1 MSERTSRLISEIAEI
16 LEEASGIE
24 MSGADPNAAF
34 VELGLDSLF
43 LTQVAL
49 TFTKKYGVKV
59 TFRQLNEDLS
69 SLQSLA
75 AYIDGQMPA
84 SAEPAAVVPAA
95 VQATSNVST
104 PVTAA
109 PVAGMTMPSLPQ
121 MSFPIPAAAGANAGL
136 ESLISS
142 QLQLMQQ
149 QLMMLTGMPA
159 PMPASTAATPT
170 VSSLAA
176 PSASTPK
183 AAPTPVTVARG
194 QEEISAEEQKELKK
208 PFGAIARIEKASSQF
223 SEKQQRWLEHF
234 IKAYTEKTATSKT
247 YTQKYRKPLADPRVV
262 TGFKPHLKELIYQP
276 VVHRSLGSR
285 VWDLDNN
292 EYIDILNGFG
302 SNMFG
307 HNPPFIVNALREQ
320 LENGYEL
327 GPQHNLAGEV
337 AELICE
343 FTGFDRAGLC
353 NTGSEAVLGC
363 MRIARTITGRN
374 IIVSFNGAYHGILDE
389 VIVRGTKKHK
399 TVPAAAGIMANAV
412 QNMLVLDYG
421 TPEALAVIRERADEI
436 AGILVEPIQSR
447 RADFQPKEFLQ
458 ELRHICDQTGAL
470 LIFDEVITGFRLRMG
485 GSQEYFNIRA
495 DLGAYGKVVGGG
507 MPIGVIAGKRD
518 YMDALDG
525 GYWQYGDNS
534 VPEVGVTYFAGTFVR
549 HPFALA
555 TAKASLLHMKE
566 KGPALQQRC
575 NELTEWI
582 VKEINAFTEKT
593 ETPFHLVYMGSL
605 FKPKYDADMPNAD
618 LLYFLMRYKGIHIYD
633 GFPCFLTESHSREDC
648 ETIVRVFKESLFE
661 MIEAGFMPGTVSPG
675 MLATT
680 YTNGNG
686 NGYTN
691 GKGSSSGTP
700 PVPGALM
707 GKNPDGSSGW
717 FLPDP
722 ERPGKYLKVTA
733 N

>member
-1 MSERTSRLISEIAEI
+1 MSTRTERLISEISAT
-16 LEEASGIE
+16 LEDASGIE
-24 MSGADPNAAF
+24 MKGTDPNSSF
-34 VELGLDSLF
+34 SELGLDSLF

-69 SLQSLA
+69 TLYNLA
-75 AYIDGQMPA
+75 AYIDGKMPPESKPAQSPMPVMPEA
-84 SAEPAAVVPAA
+84 SFATTNSTSSVPPSTGAWPAGD
-95 VQATSNVST
+95 
-104 PVTAA
+104 
-109 PVAGMTMPSLPQ
+109 AGDAMMPPMPPLNPGS
-121 MSFPIPAAAGANAGL
+121 ITGI
-136 ESLISS
+136 ESLISY
-142 QLQLMQQ
+142 QLHIMQQ
-149 QLMMLTGMPA
+149 QLLMLTGSQGMPLPDVSA
-159 PMPASTAATPT
+159 VPARPVSAQPATAAP
-170 VSSLAA
+170 AK
-176 PSASTPK
+176 ST
-183 AAPTPVTVARG
+183 
-194 QEEISAEEQKELKK
+194 EETSAEEQKELKK
-208 PFGAIARIEKASSQF
+208 PFGAIARIEKAASQF
-223 SEKQQRWLEHF
+223 SEKQQRWLQHF
-234 IKAYTEKTATSKT
+234 IRAYNEKTATSKT
-247 YTQKYRKPLADPRVV
+247 YTQKYRTHLADPRVV

-285 VWDLDNN
+285 VWDLDDN

-320 LENGYEL
+320 LDKGYEL

-363 MRIARTITGRN
+363 MRIARTVTGRHL
-374 IIVSFNGAYHGILDE
+374 IVSFNGAYHGILDE

-458 ELRHICDQTGAL
+458 ELRQICDQTGAL

-485 GSQEYFNIRA
+485 GSQEYFQIHA

-525 GYWQYGDNS
+525 GFWQYGDNS

-575 NELTEWI
+575 NDLTEWI
-582 VKEINAFTEKT
+582 VKEINAFTGKT
-593 ETPFHLVYMGSL
+593 QTPFHLVYMGSL

-633 GFPCFLTESHSREDC
+633 GFPCFLTEAHSREDC

-675 MLATT
+675 MLATS

-686 NGYTN
+686 HTN
-691 GKGSSSGTP
+691 GNGLSHGAP
-700 PVPGALM
+700 PVPGALQ
-707 GKNPDGSSGW
+707 GKNPDGSFGW